1 MCKSYV
7 VFQNIYFSQKSHN
20 KRMYK
25 RNKNNFSVSPF
36 TMKNQS
42 YVVLLQKNYLV
53 NYLENDLNFLI
64 FLKTSL
70 FKIFAFWIILKFVSR
85 YVSCRTNMWTKFFC
99 YFFYFFIFLII
110 YTFLIFFKLFKSGY
124 GCHCEVSN
132 KIDIKK

>member
-1 MCKSYV
+1 
-7 VFQNIYFSQKSHN
+7 
-20 KRMYK
+20 MYK

-85 YVSCRTNMWTKFFC
+85 YVSGRTNMWTKFFC

>member
-85 YVSCRTNMWTKFFC
+85 YVSGRTNMWTKFFC

>member
-1 MCKSYV
+1 
-7 VFQNIYFSQKSHN
+7 
-20 KRMYK
+20 MYK

-70 FKIFAFWIILKFVSR
+70 FKIFAF
-85 YVSCRTNMWTKFFC
+85 
-99 YFFYFFIFLII
+99 
-110 YTFLIFFKLFKSGY
+110 
-124 GCHCEVSN
+124 
-132 KIDIKK
+132 